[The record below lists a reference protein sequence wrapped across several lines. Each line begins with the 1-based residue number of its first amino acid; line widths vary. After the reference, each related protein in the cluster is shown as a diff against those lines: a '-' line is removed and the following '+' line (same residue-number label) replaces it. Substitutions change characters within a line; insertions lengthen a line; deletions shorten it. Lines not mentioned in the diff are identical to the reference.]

1 MHGKEPGE
9 TKKVP
14 LQTKTYKK
22 KMGDKVKEILRKQIK
37 KSKTIRKLEDQYRK
51 QNMQLVG
58 LSKKDNRKRI
68 GKKIPRTNAQKCL
81 EEKVMNLQK
90 QRAHQAASPIN
101 GRKSTARHITGI
113 FTIPEMER
121 ISRKLLENRGRAK
134 NLCEV
139 SEIHMALDFST
150 AVREADSSHWK
161 LSSKLLTRSALR
173 PDSLSSTP
181 GPATY

>member
-1 MHGKEPGE
+1 MHGKEPVE

-90 QRAHQAASPIN
+90 QRAPKQLVQLMEENPQRGTSLEFSQYQ
-101 GRKSTARHITGI
+101 RWREY
-113 FTIPEMER
+113 PE
-121 ISRKLLENRGRAK
+121 S
-134 NLCEV
+134 
-139 SEIHMALDFST
+139 F
-150 AVREADSSHWK
+150 
-161 LSSKLLTRSALR
+161 
-173 PDSLSSTP
+173 
-181 GPATY
+181 